1 MKNKINIYKIIS
13 VVFIMMLL
21 GLAFLIYRQSQATY
35 DFGVVKIKKSSVN
48 AISETMDDKPFK
60 ICEMESNQCV
70 VIGRIK

>member
-48 AISETMDDKPFK
+48 AISEAMDNKLFR
-60 ICEMESNQCV
+60 ICEIESNQCV